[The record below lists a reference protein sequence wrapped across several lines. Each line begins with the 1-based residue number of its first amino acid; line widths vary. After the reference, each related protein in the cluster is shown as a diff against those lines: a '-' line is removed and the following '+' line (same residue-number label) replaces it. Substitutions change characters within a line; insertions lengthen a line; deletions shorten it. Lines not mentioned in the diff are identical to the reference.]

1 MGFKSM
7 EVKVG
12 IVVVLA
18 IVVGIAGLI
27 WLGDIR
33 MARSGYLL
41 QVMFEDVGGLKVGD
55 YVSVV
60 GVNKGRVRGIELRG
74 TEVLV
79 TMWLSNDVQLAEDC
93 RITIEDVAFI
103 SGTKYVRIDPGQRQ
117 KLLDLSQPVRGRGA
131 AGFSLAD
138 IGSVVRQ
145 IEEIIT
151 LLQKNLLTEESMRS
165 LRDAITDLSR
175 ISSSIEELVAKTG
188 DELSEGARNLRHISG
203 RLVDVLDQADLSGTM
218 QRVEHIS
225 MTLDTLATALQQ
237 NESTLGRL
245 VKDDSLYQDLRGV
258 ITDARDLLQ
267 DIQKNPKR
275 YLSLF

>member
-60 GVNKGRVRGIELRG
+60 GVNKGRVRGIELQG

-188 DELSEGARNLRHISG
+188 DELSEGAQNLRHISG
-203 RLVDVLDQADLSGTM
+203 RLKDVLDQADLSGTM

>member
-60 GVNKGRVRGIELRG
+60 GVNKGRVRGIELQG